1 MIRPVS
7 EIEFPPSDALV
18 AKASMMA
25 RMEALKTSGDA
36 LMQIIAQRIGAER
49 TENFAE
55 VEMLT
60 AQQEHLIANMKALA
74 VR

>member
-36 LMQIIAQRIGAER
+36 LMQVIAQRIGAER
-49 TENFAE
+49 SKNFGE
-55 VEMLT
+55 VEQLN
-60 AQQEHLIANMKALA
+60 AQEESLIANMKALA